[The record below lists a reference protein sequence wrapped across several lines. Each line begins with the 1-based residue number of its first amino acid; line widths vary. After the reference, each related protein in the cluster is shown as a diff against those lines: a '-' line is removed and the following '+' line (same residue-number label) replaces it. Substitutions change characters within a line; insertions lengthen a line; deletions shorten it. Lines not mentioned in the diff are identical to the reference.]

1 MFGLFKKRE
10 VTVTPQPDWAE
21 LRLQCIENILY
32 LRAHINVLNSN
43 IEHIK
48 ATSSRIGRAKI
59 EKLTCTR
66 NWMLAK
72 LEEEQVDLGL
82 FKQKL
87 ALIFT
92 GQSK

>member
-10 VTVTPQPDWAE
+10 AQAAPQPDWAE

-43 IEHIK
+43 IEHLK

-59 EKLTCTR
+59 ERLTSTR

-72 LEEEQVDLGL
+72 LEEELVDLRL
-82 FKQKL
+82 FKQKSAPIL
-87 ALIFT
+87 GAQ
-92 GQSK
+92 GN